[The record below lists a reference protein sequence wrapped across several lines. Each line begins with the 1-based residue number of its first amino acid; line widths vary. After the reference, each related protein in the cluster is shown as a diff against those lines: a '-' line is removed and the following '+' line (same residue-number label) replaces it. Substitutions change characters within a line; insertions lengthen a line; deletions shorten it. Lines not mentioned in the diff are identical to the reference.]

1 MLHCIKSRT
10 RVRSRAE
17 ITVTLKS
24 LGDKIQSWRRY
35 RQSVRELSQL
45 SDRELADLGINRY
58 DIETVAKKSIGV

>member
-1 MLHCIKSRT
+1 M
-10 RVRSRAE
+10 
-17 ITVTLKS
+17 TLKS